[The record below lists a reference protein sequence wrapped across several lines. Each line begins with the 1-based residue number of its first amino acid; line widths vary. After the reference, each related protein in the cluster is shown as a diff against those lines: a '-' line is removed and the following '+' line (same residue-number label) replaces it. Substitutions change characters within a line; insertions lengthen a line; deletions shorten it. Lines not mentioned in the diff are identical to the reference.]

1 MNTAVEDVKSR
12 LNIIEVIGSYV
23 KLEKAGLNW
32 KARCPFH
39 NEKSPSFMASE
50 ERQSF
55 HCFGCNKGGDV
66 FTFLMEMESLDF
78 KEALSLLAERS
89 GVDLSVYR
97 KEFAATPNG
106 EKRVEEKPRLTEIL
120 ELSTKF
126 YEKQLWD
133 GAGKTKILSYLRDRG
148 LQDESIH
155 LFRLGYAPE
164 GWRHL
169 SDFLVSRGY
178 RPDEIES
185 AGLIIRKSKDDS
197 PSNSYKQKAE
207 SSFYDRF
214 RDRITFP
221 VMDAMGRVIGF
232 SARVAPGGDESQAK
246 YVNTPE
252 TAVYRK
258 SKALYGLAQSKQ
270 AIKKEGVTVVVEG
283 NMDVIATYQSGIQNV
298 VAVSGTALTTEQL
311 DILKRYGNKVKF
323 FFDMDGAGQTAARR
337 STELALG
344 KEMTVSI
351 VAITSGKDAA
361 DAARENPDVLRSA
374 VAHDVPALEYFLEQA
389 TQKFDVALPEGKRSV
404 AEFYLP
410 ILAFAENSI
419 ERTHFL
425 SRLAF
430 RIGMDEKAL
439 APSLQKERDER
450 RRNAPAVVGKKSP
463 SSVEP
468 SFGNRSEI
476 VRENIL
482 GLALIEH
489 DVCRALACLPQEK
502 VVEFLTKHP
511 LFAYIVRGVKEGVN
525 PMVLIDESALKAL
538 GTKLSFQ
545 AEEILSAILTGTP
558 EERSAVA
565 KELLGQYTDA
575 LVVELRKERLAS
587 ISRALESARKSG
599 DKELQKTLM
608 EEFTELS
615 RS

>member
-12 LNIIEVIGSYV
+12 LNIVEVIGSYV

-39 NEKSPSFMASE
+39 NEKSPSFMVSE

-78 KEALSLLAERS
+78 KDALGILAERA

-97 KEFAATPNG
+97 KEYAATPNG
-106 EKRVEEKPRLTEIL
+106 EKNEESKPRLTEIL
-120 ELSTKF
+120 ELATKF

-133 GAGKTKILSYLRDRG
+133 GVGKEKILSYLRDRG
-148 LQDESIH
+148 LKDESIK

-178 RPDEIES
+178 RPEEIEA
-185 AGLIIRKSKDDS
+185 AGLTIKKDTGRDW
-197 PSNSYKQKAE
+197 
-207 SSFYDRF
+207 YDRF

-221 VMDAMGRVIGF
+221 VMTAMGRVIGF

-252 TAVYRK
+252 TNVYRK
-258 SKALYGLAQSKQ
+258 SKALYGLAQAKH

-283 NMDVIATYQSGIQNV
+283 NMDVIATYQAGIENV

-311 DILKRYGNKVKF
+311 DILKRYGNKIKF

-344 KEMTVSI
+344 KEIVVSI

-361 DAARENPDVLRSA
+361 DAAKENPEILRDA

-389 TQKFDVALPEGKRSV
+389 IAKQDAQTPEGKRAI

-410 ILAFAENSI
+410 ILAHAENSI

-430 RIGMDEKAL
+430 RIGMDEKVL
-439 APSLQKERDER
+439 SPSLQKEMQER
-450 RRNAPAVVGKKSP
+450 RKYAP
-463 SSVEP
+463 SVTGNRPATSTET

-476 VRENIL
+476 LRENIIA
-482 GLALIEH
+482 LALIDTGAREEF
-489 DVCRALACLPQEK
+489 ACLSQEK

-511 LFAYIVRGVKEGVN
+511 LFGHIREGAREGLD
-525 PMVLIDESALKAL
+525 PMVLIGNSELKVL

-545 AEEILSAILTGTP
+545 AEETLSAILIGTS
-558 EERSAVA
+558 EERSAAA
-565 KELLGQYTDA
+565 KELLGQYVAA
-575 LVVELRKERLAS
+575 LAGELRKERLTS
-587 ISRALESARKSG
+587 ISRALESARKAG
-599 DKELQKTLM
+599 DKDLQKTLM

>member
-12 LNIIEVIGSYV
+12 LNIVEVIGSYV

-78 KEALSLLAERS
+78 KEALGILAERA
-89 GVDLSVYR
+89 GVDLAQYR
-97 KEFAATPNG
+97 KEYAATPNG
-106 EKRVEEKPRLTEIL
+106 EKNEESKPRLTEIL
-120 ELSTKF
+120 ELATKF

-148 LQDESIH
+148 LKDESIK

-178 RPDEIES
+178 RPEEIES
-185 AGLIIRKSKDDS
+185 AGLIIRKSKDENL
-197 PSNSYKQKAE
+197 NSI
-207 SSFYDRF
+207 SSTLNSQHYDRF

-232 SARVAPGGDESQAK
+232 SARVAPGGDETQAK

-258 SKALYGLAQSKQ
+258 SKALYGLAQAKQ
-270 AIKKEGVTVVVEG
+270 AIKKEGATVVVEG
-283 NMDVIATYQSGIQNV
+283 NMDVIATYQSGIENV
-298 VAVSGTALTTEQL
+298 VAVSGTALTMEQL
-311 DILKRYGNKVKF
+311 DILKRYGNKIKF

-344 KEMTVSI
+344 KEITTSI

-361 DAARENPDVLRSA
+361 DAAKENPEILQNA

-389 TQKFDVALPEGKRSV
+389 ILKHDEKTPEGKRAI

-410 ILAFAENSI
+410 ILAHAENMI

-439 APSLQKERDER
+439 APALEKELREKR
-450 RRNAPAVVGKKSP
+450 KNAPSAISARAV
-463 SSVEP
+463 SSAEA

-476 VRENIL
+476 LRENII
-482 GLALIEH
+482 GLSLIETAAR
-489 DVCRALACLPQEK
+489 DEFACLSSEK

-511 LFAYIVRGVKEGVN
+511 LFSPLKEGAKEGVN
-525 PMVLIDESALKAL
+525 PMVLIGSPELKAL

-558 EERSAVA
+558 EERTAVA
-565 KELLGQYTDA
+565 KELLGQYAAA
-575 LVVELRKERLAS
+575 LAGELRKERLSS
-587 ISRALESARKSG
+587 ISRALEGARRDG
-599 DKELQKTLM
+599 DKALQKTLM

>member
-12 LNIIEVIGSYV
+12 LNVVEVIGSYV

-39 NEKSPSFMASE
+39 NEKSPSFMVSE

-66 FTFLMEMESLDF
+66 FTFLMEMESLEF
-78 KEALSLLAERS
+78 KEALGILAERA

-97 KEFAATPNG
+97 KEYAATPNG
-106 EKRVEEKPRLTEIL
+106 EKNEEQKPRLTEIL
-120 ELSTKF
+120 ELATKF

-133 GAGKTKILSYLRDRG
+133 GVGKTKILGYLRDRG
-148 LQDESIH
+148 LSDENIK

-178 RPDEIES
+178 RPEEIEAS
-185 AGLIIRKSKDDS
+185 GLIIRKSQEN
-197 PSNSYKQKAE
+197 PNSH
-207 SSFYDRF
+207 SSTLNSQFYDRF

-258 SKALYGLAQSKQ
+258 SKALYGLAQAKQ
-270 AIKKEGVTVVVEG
+270 AIKKAGVTVVVEG
-283 NMDVIATYQSGIQNV
+283 NMDVIATYQSGIENV
-298 VAVSGTALTTEQL
+298 VAVSGTALTTDQL
-311 DILKRYGNKVKF
+311 DILKRYGNKIKF

-344 KEMTVSI
+344 KEITTSI

-361 DAARENPDVLRSA
+361 DAARENPEILRSA

-389 TQKFDVALPEGKRSV
+389 ILKHDVGTPEGKRAI

-410 ILAFAENSI
+410 ILAHAENAI

-439 APSLQKERDER
+439 APALEKEIREQR
-450 RRNAPAVVGKKSP
+450 KNTTAAVGKNTTGA
-463 SSVEP
+463 VNT
-468 SFGNRSEI
+468 SFGSRSDI
-476 VRENIL
+476 LRENII
-482 GLALIEH
+482 GLALI
-489 DVCRALACLPQEK
+489 DAGARGAFACLSHEK

-511 LFAYIVRGVKEGVN
+511 LSLYILRGAKEGMDPLVSISD
-525 PMVLIDESALKAL
+525 MELKAL

-558 EERSAVA
+558 EERSAA
-565 KELLGQYTDA
+565 AQELLGQY
-575 LVVELRKERLAS
+575 VESLGREIRKERLTS
-587 ISRALESARKSG
+587 ISRALESARKAG
-599 DKELQKTLM
+599 DKSLQKTLM

>member
-12 LNIIEVIGSYV
+12 LNIVEVIGSYV
-23 KLEKAGLNW
+23 KLEKAGVNW

-39 NEKSPSFMASE
+39 NEKSPSFMVSD

-55 HCFGCNKGGDV
+55 HCFGCNKGGDA

-78 KEALSLLAERS
+78 KEALSLLAERA
-89 GVDLSVYR
+89 GVDLAQYR
-97 KEFAATPNG
+97 KEYAATPNG
-106 EKRVEEKPRLTEIL
+106 EQGAESKPRLAEIL

-133 GAGKTKILSYLRDRG
+133 GAGKTRILGYLHDRG
-148 LQDESIH
+148 LKDESIR

-178 RPDEIES
+178 RPEEIEA
-185 AGLIIRKSKDDS
+185 AGLIIKKSQENPDS
-197 PSNSYKQKAE
+197 RSQIPDSR
-207 SSFYDRF
+207 FYDRF

-221 VMDAMGRVIGF
+221 VMTAMGRVIGF

-258 SKALYGLAQSKQ
+258 SKALYGLAQAKH
-270 AIKKEGVTVVVEG
+270 AIKKEGATVVVEG
-283 NMDVIATYQSGIQNV
+283 NMDVIATYQSGIENV
-298 VAVSGTALTTEQL
+298 VAVSGTALTVDQL
-311 DILKRYGNKVKF
+311 DILKRYGNRIYF
-323 FFDMDGAGQTAARR
+323 FFDMDGAGQVAARR

-344 KEMTVSI
+344 KEIVVSI
-351 VAITSGKDAA
+351 ISIVSGKDAA
-361 DAARENPDVLRSA
+361 DAAREDPQALRDA
-374 VAHDVPALEYFLEQA
+374 VAHAVPALEYFLEQA
-389 TQKFDVALPEGKRSV
+389 LSNHDAEVPEGKRAI
-404 AEFYLP
+404 AESYLP
-410 ILAFAENSI
+410 ILAHAENAI

-439 APSLQKERDER
+439 APALEKELRER
-450 RRNAPAVVGKKSP
+450 RKNVP
-463 SSVEP
+463 SSVDTRP
-468 SFGNRSEI
+468 KVSVATSFGNRSEI
-476 VRENIL
+476 LRENII
-482 GLALIEH
+482 GLALI
-489 DVCRALACLPQEK
+489 DAGARDGFACLSREK
-502 VVEFLTKHP
+502 VVEFLSKHP
-511 LFAYIVRGVKEGVN
+511 LSGCIVQGAREGVD
-525 PMVLIDESALKAL
+525 PLALIGDASLKAL

-545 AEEILSAILTGTP
+545 AEEILSAVLAGTP
-558 EERSAVA
+558 EERSAAA
-565 KELLGQYTDA
+565 KDLLGQYVKSLDG
-575 LVVELRKERLAS
+575 EIRKERLAS
-587 ISRALESARKSG
+587 ISRALESARKAD
-599 DKELQKTLM
+599 DKALQKTLM

>member
-23 KLEKAGLNW
+23 KLEKVGLNW

-78 KEALSLLAERS
+78 KDALGILAERA
-89 GVDLSVYR
+89 GVDLAQYR
-97 KEFAATPNG
+97 KEYAATPNG
-106 EKRVEEKPRLTEIL
+106 EKNEESKPRLTEVL
-120 ELSTKF
+120 ELATKF

-133 GAGKTKILSYLRDRG
+133 GSGKEKILGYLHDRG
-148 LQDESIH
+148 LKDESIK

-169 SDFLVSRGY
+169 SDFLISRGY
-178 RPDEIES
+178 RPEEIES
-185 AGLIIRKSKDDS
+185 AGLTIKKDTGRDW
-197 PSNSYKQKAE
+197 
-207 SSFYDRF
+207 YDRF

-232 SARVAPGGDESQAK
+232 SARVAPGGDETQAK

-252 TAVYRK
+252 TNVYRK
-258 SKALYGLAQSKQ
+258 SKALYGLAQAKQ
-270 AIKKEGVTVVVEG
+270 AIKKEGTAVVVEG
-283 NMDVIATYQSGIQNV
+283 NMDVIATYQSGIENV

-311 DILKRYGNKVKF
+311 DILKRYGNKIKF

-344 KEMTVSI
+344 KEITTSI

-361 DAARENPDVLRSA
+361 DAAKENPEILQNA
-374 VAHDVPALEYFLEQA
+374 VAHDMPALEYFLEQA
-389 TQKFDVALPEGKRSV
+389 ILKHDAQTPEGKRAI

-410 ILAFAENSI
+410 ILAHAENSI
-419 ERTHFL
+419 ERMHFL

-439 APSLQKERDER
+439 APALEKEFREKR
-450 RRNAPAVVGKKSP
+450 KNIPPANGTRAV
-463 SSVEP
+463 SSAET

-476 VRENIL
+476 LRENII
-482 GLALIEH
+482 GLALIET
-489 DVCRALACLPQEK
+489 DARSEFACLSSEK

-511 LFAYIVRGVKEGVN
+511 LSSAIREGVKEGVN
-525 PMVLIDESALKAL
+525 PMVLIGDAELKAL

-558 EERSAVA
+558 GERSAVA
-565 KELLGQYTDA
+565 KELLGQYATA
-575 LVVELRKERLAS
+575 LAGELRKERLTS
-587 ISRALESARKSG
+587 ISRALEGARKAG
-599 DKELQKTLM
+599 DKALQKTLM
-608 EEFTELS
+608 EEFTDLS

>member
-12 LNIIEVIGSYV
+12 LNIVEVIGSYV
-23 KLEKAGLNW
+23 KLEKAGMNW

-39 NEKSPSFMASE
+39 NEKSPSFMVSE

-78 KEALSLLAERS
+78 KEALSLLAERA
-89 GVDLSVYR
+89 GVDLAPYR
-97 KEFAATPNG
+97 REYVATPNG
-106 EKRVEEKPRLTEIL
+106 EQIAESKPRLTEIL
-120 ELSTKF
+120 ELATKF

-148 LQDESIH
+148 LSDESIK

-178 RPDEIES
+178 RPEEIEA
-185 AGLIIRKSKDDS
+185 AGLTIKKDTGRDW
-197 PSNSYKQKAE
+197 
-207 SSFYDRF
+207 YDRF
-214 RDRITFP
+214 RNRITFP

-232 SARVAPGGDESQAK
+232 SARVVPGGDESQAK

-258 SKALYGLAQSKQ
+258 SKALYGLAQAKH
-270 AIKKEGVTVVVEG
+270 AIKKSGATVVVEG
-283 NMDVIATYQSGIQNV
+283 NMDVIATYQAGIENV
-298 VAVSGTALTTEQL
+298 VAVSGTALTTDQL
-311 DILKRYGNKVKF
+311 DILKRYGNRIYF

-344 KEMTVSI
+344 KEIVVSI

-361 DAARENPDVLRSA
+361 DAARENPQVLREA
-374 VAHDVPALEYFLEQA
+374 VTHAVPALEYFLEQA
-389 TQKFDVALPEGKRSV
+389 MTKHDAQLPEGKRAI

-410 ILAFAENSI
+410 ILAHAENAI
-419 ERTHFL
+419 ERMHFL

-439 APSLQKERDER
+439 APTLEKEFRER
-450 RRNAPAVVGKKSP
+450 RKDGSSP
-463 SSVEP
+463 TSIRSAGSVEA
-468 SFGNRSEI
+468 SFGNRAEI
-476 VRENIL
+476 LRENII
-482 GLALIEH
+482 GLALIETGARN
-489 DVCRALACLPQEK
+489 DFACLSEEK
-502 VVEFLTKHP
+502 VVEFLSRHP
-511 LFAYIVRGVKEGVN
+511 ISQYILQGAKEGVD
-525 PMVLIDESALKAL
+525 PLVLIGDVSLKAL

-545 AEEILSAILTGTP
+545 AEEILSAVLSGAP
-558 EERSAVA
+558 EERSAAA
-565 KELLGQYTDA
+565 KDLLGQYVKSLDG
-575 LVVELRKERLAS
+575 EIRKERLAS
-587 ISRALESARKSG
+587 ISRALESARKAG
-599 DKELQKTLM
+599 DKPLQKSLM

>member
-12 LNIIEVIGSYV
+12 LNVVEVIGSYV

-39 NEKSPSFMASE
+39 NEKSPSFMVSE

-78 KEALSLLAERS
+78 KDALSLLAERA

-97 KEFAATPNG
+97 KEYAATPNG
-106 EKRVEEKPRLTEIL
+106 EKQEENKPRLTEIL

-126 YEKQLWD
+126 FEKQLWD
-133 GAGKTKILSYLRDRG
+133 GVGKTKILGYLRDRG
-148 LQDESIH
+148 LSDESIK

-178 RPDEIES
+178 RPEEIEA
-185 AGLIIRKSKDDS
+185 AGLTIKKDTGRDW
-197 PSNSYKQKAE
+197 
-207 SSFYDRF
+207 YDRF

-252 TAVYRK
+252 TNVYRK
-258 SKALYGLAQSKQ
+258 SKALYGLAQAKQ
-270 AIKKEGVTVVVEG
+270 AIKKAGVTVVVEG
-283 NMDVIATYQSGIQNV
+283 NMDVIATYQSGIENV
-298 VAVSGTALTTEQL
+298 VAVSGTALTTDQL
-311 DILKRYGNKVKF
+311 DILKRYGNKIKF

-344 KEMTVSI
+344 KEITTSI

-361 DAARENPDVLRSA
+361 DAARENPEILRSA
-374 VAHDVPALEYFLEQA
+374 VAHDMPALEYFLEQA
-389 TQKFDVALPEGKRSV
+389 ILRHDVEAPEGKRAI

-410 ILAFAENSI
+410 ILAHAENAI

-439 APSLQKERDER
+439 APALEKEIHEQRK
-450 RRNAPAVVGKKSP
+450 NITAAVGKNITGA
-463 SSVEP
+463 VNT
-468 SFGNRSEI
+468 SFGSRSDI
-476 VRENIL
+476 LRENII
-482 GLALIEH
+482 GLALI
-489 DVCRALACLPQEK
+489 DAGARGAFACLSHEK

-511 LFAYIVRGVKEGVN
+511 LSPYILRGAKEGMDPLVSISD
-525 PMVLIDESALKAL
+525 MELKTL

-545 AEEILSAILTGTP
+545 AEESLSAILTGTP
-558 EERSAVA
+558 EERSAA
-565 KELLGQYTDA
+565 AQELLGQYA
-575 LVVELRKERLAS
+575 GSLEGEIRKERLTS
-587 ISRALESARKSG
+587 ISRALESARKAG
-599 DKELQKTLM
+599 DKSLQKTLM

>member
-12 LNIIEVIGSYV
+12 LNIVEVVGSYV

-39 NEKSPSFMASE
+39 NEKSPSFMVSE

-55 HCFGCNKGGDV
+55 HCFGCNKGGDM

-78 KEALSLLAERS
+78 KDALGILAERS
-89 GVDLSVYR
+89 GVDLSAYR
-97 KEFAATPNG
+97 KEYAATPNG
-106 EKRVEEKPRLTEIL
+106 EKNEEIKPRLTEIL
-120 ELSTKF
+120 ELATKF
-126 YEKQLWD
+126 YEKQLLD
-133 GAGKTKILSYLRDRG
+133 GAGKEKILGYLRDRG
-148 LQDESIH
+148 LKDESIR

-178 RPDEIES
+178 RPEEIEA
-185 AGLIIRKSKDDS
+185 AGLTIRKDTGRDW
-197 PSNSYKQKAE
+197 
-207 SSFYDRF
+207 YDRF
-214 RDRITFP
+214 RNRITFP

-252 TAVYRK
+252 TSVYRK
-258 SKALYGLAQSKQ
+258 SKALYGLAQAKQ
-270 AIKKEGVTVVVEG
+270 AIKKAGATVVVEG
-283 NMDVIATYQSGIQNV
+283 NMDVIATYQSGIENV
-298 VAVSGTALTTEQL
+298 VAVSGTALTADQL
-311 DILKRYGNKVKF
+311 DILKRYGNKIKF

-344 KEMTVSI
+344 KEIMTSI

-361 DAARENPDVLRSA
+361 DAAKENPEILRDA
-374 VAHDVPALEYFLEQA
+374 VAHDTPALEYFLEQA
-389 TQKFDVALPEGKRSV
+389 LSKHDAQIPEGKRAI
-404 AEFYLP
+404 AEWYLP
-410 ILAFAENSI
+410 ILAHAENAI

-439 APSLQKERDER
+439 APALEKELREKR
-450 RRNAPAVVGKKSP
+450 KNAPATAGTRVA
-463 SSVEP
+463 SSTET

-476 VRENIL
+476 LRENII
-482 GLALIEH
+482 GLSLIETGAR
-489 DVCRALACLPQEK
+489 DEFTCLSQEK
-502 VVEFLTKHP
+502 VVEFLMKHP
-511 LFAYIVRGVKEGVN
+511 LFSPIKEGAKEGVN
-525 PMVLIDESALKAL
+525 PMVLIGSPEFKAL

-545 AEEILSAILTGTP
+545 AEETLSAVLTGTP

-565 KELLGQYTDA
+565 KELLGQYVTA
-575 LVVELRKERLAS
+575 LAGELRKERLTS
-587 ISRALESARKSG
+587 ISRALESARKTG
-599 DKELQKTLM
+599 DKDLQKTLM

>member
-12 LNIIEVIGSYV
+12 LNIVEVIGSYV

-78 KEALSLLAERS
+78 KDALGILAERA

-97 KEFAATPNG
+97 KEYAATPNG
-106 EKRVEEKPRLTEIL
+106 EKNEESKPRLTEIL
-120 ELSTKF
+120 ELATKF

-133 GAGKTKILSYLRDRG
+133 GAGKEKILGYLRDRG
-148 LQDESIH
+148 LKDESIK

-178 RPDEIES
+178 RPEEIEA
-185 AGLIIRKSKDDS
+185 AGLTIKKDTGRDW
-197 PSNSYKQKAE
+197 
-207 SSFYDRF
+207 YDRF

-252 TAVYRK
+252 TNVYRK
-258 SKALYGLAQSKQ
+258 SKALYGLAQAKQ

-283 NMDVIATYQSGIQNV
+283 NMDVIATYQSGIENV
-298 VAVSGTALTTEQL
+298 VAVSGTALTPDQL
-311 DILKRYGNKVKF
+311 DILKRYGNKIKF

-344 KEMTVSI
+344 KEITTSI

-361 DAARENPDVLRSA
+361 DAAKENPEILRDA

-389 TQKFDVALPEGKRSV
+389 ITKQDAQTPEGKRAI

-410 ILAFAENSI
+410 ILAHAENAI

-430 RIGMDEKAL
+430 RIGMDEKSL
-439 APSLQKERDER
+439 APALEKELREKR
-450 RRNAPAVVGKKSP
+450 KNAPPTVGTRVA
-463 SSVEP
+463 SSTET

-476 VRENIL
+476 LRENII
-482 GLALIEH
+482 GLSLIETGAR
-489 DVCRALACLPQEK
+489 DEFACLSQEK

-511 LFAYIVRGVKEGVN
+511 LFSSIKEGVKEGVN
-525 PMVLIDESALKAL
+525 PMVLIGSPELKAL

-545 AEEILSAILTGTP
+545 AEETLSAVLTGTP

-565 KELLGQYTDA
+565 KELLGQYVAA
-575 LVVELRKERLAS
+575 LAGELRKERLTS
-587 ISRALESARKSG
+587 ISRALESARKAG
-599 DKELQKTLM
+599 DKDLQKTLM

>member
-1 MNTAVEDVKSR
+1 MNTAVEDVKSH

-39 NEKSPSFMASE
+39 NEKSPSFMVSE

-78 KEALSLLAERS
+78 KEALSILAERA
-89 GVDLSVYR
+89 GIDLSVYR
-97 KEFAATPNG
+97 KEYAATPNG
-106 EKRVEEKPRLTEIL
+106 EKQEERKPRLTEIL
-120 ELSTKF
+120 ELATKF
-126 YEKQLWD
+126 FEKQLWD
-133 GAGKTKILSYLRDRG
+133 GVEKTKILSYLRDRG
-148 LQDESIH
+148 LSDASIK
-155 LFRLGYAPE
+155 LYRLGYAPE

-178 RPDEIES
+178 RPEEIEA
-185 AGLIIRKSKDDS
+185 AGLTIKKDTGRDW
-197 PSNSYKQKAE
+197 
-207 SSFYDRF
+207 YDRF
-214 RDRITFP
+214 RNRITFP

-252 TAVYRK
+252 TSVYRK
-258 SKALYGLAQSKQ
+258 SKALYGLAQAKH

-283 NMDVIATYQSGIQNV
+283 NMDVIATYQSGIENV
-298 VAVSGTALTTEQL
+298 VAVSGTALTVDQL
-311 DILKRYGNKVKF
+311 DILKRYGNKIKF
-323 FFDMDGAGQTAARR
+323 FFDMDGAGQVAARR

-344 KEMTVSI
+344 KEIVVSI

-361 DAARENPDVLRSA
+361 DAARENPEILRSA
-374 VAHDVPALEYFLEQA
+374 VSHDTPALEYFLEQA
-389 TQKFDVALPEGKRSV
+389 LSKHDTAVPEGKRAI
-404 AEFYLP
+404 AEWYLP
-410 ILAFAENSI
+410 ILSHAENVI

-439 APSLQKERDER
+439 APALEKELRER
-450 RRNAPAVVGKKSP
+450 RKNMSP
-463 SSVEP
+463 VAGARVTTSVAT

-476 VRENIL
+476 LRENII
-482 GLALIEH
+482 GLALI
-489 DVCRALACLPQEK
+489 DTGARGAFACLSHEK

-511 LFAYIVRGVKEGVN
+511 LAPAIMRGVREGVD
-525 PMVLIDESALKAL
+525 PLVSISDTELQAL

-545 AEEILSAILTGTP
+545 AEETLSAILTGTP
-558 EERSAVA
+558 EERSAA
-565 KELLGQYTDA
+565 AEALLGQYVGSLDG
-575 LVVELRKERLAS
+575 EIRKERLTS
-587 ISRALESARKSG
+587 ISRALESARKVG
-599 DKELQKTLM
+599 DKPLQKSLM

>member
-12 LNIIEVIGSYV
+12 LNITEVIGSYV

-39 NEKSPSFMASE
+39 NEKSPSFMVSE

-66 FTFLMEMESLDF
+66 FTFLMEMETLDF
-78 KEALSLLAERS
+78 KDALGILAERAR
-89 GVDLSVYR
+89 VDLSVYR
-97 KEFAATPNG
+97 KEFSGTPNG
-106 EKRVEEKPRLTEIL
+106 DKNEESKPRLTEIL
-120 ELSTKF
+120 ELATKF
-126 YEKQLWD
+126 FEKQLWD
-133 GAGKTKILSYLRDRG
+133 GAGKERILGYLRDRG
-148 LQDESIH
+148 LHDESIK
-155 LFRLGYAPE
+155 LFRIGYAPE

-178 RPDEIES
+178 RPEEIEAS
-185 AGLIIRKSKDDS
+185 GLTIKKEGGRDW
-197 PSNSYKQKAE
+197 
-207 SSFYDRF
+207 YDRF

-252 TAVYRK
+252 TNVYRK
-258 SKALYGLAQSKQ
+258 SKALYGLAQAKH

-283 NMDVIATYQSGIQNV
+283 NMDVIATYQSGIENV
-298 VAVSGTALTTEQL
+298 VAVSGTALTTDQL
-311 DILKRYGNKVKF
+311 DILKRYGNKIKF

-344 KEMTVSI
+344 KEITTSI

-361 DAARENPDVLRSA
+361 DAAKENPEILRNA
-374 VAHDVPALEYFLEQA
+374 VANDMPALEYFLEQA
-389 TQKFDVALPEGKRSV
+389 IAKQDAQTPEGKRAI

-410 ILAFAENSI
+410 ILAHAENGI

-430 RIGMDEKAL
+430 RIGMDEKVL
-439 APSLQKERDER
+439 APALEKEFRER
-450 RRNAPAVVGKKSP
+450 RKNTPSALGSHALSP
-463 SSVEP
+463 VAT
-468 SFGNRSEI
+468 SFGTLSEI
-476 VRENIL
+476 LRENIM
-482 GLALIEH
+482 GLLLIEAST
-489 DVCRALACLPQEK
+489 REEIACLSQEK

-511 LFAYIVRGVKEGVN
+511 LFAYILRGIKEGVN
-525 PMVLIDESALKAL
+525 PMVLIGEPEFKAL

-545 AEEILSAILTGTP
+545 AEETLSAILTGTP
-558 EERSAVA
+558 EERSAAA
-565 KELLGQYTDA
+565 KKLLGQYIES
-575 LVVELRKERLAS
+575 LSGELRKEKLAS
-587 ISRALESARKSG
+587 ITRSLEGARQSG
-599 DKELQKTLM
+599 DKVLEKSLL